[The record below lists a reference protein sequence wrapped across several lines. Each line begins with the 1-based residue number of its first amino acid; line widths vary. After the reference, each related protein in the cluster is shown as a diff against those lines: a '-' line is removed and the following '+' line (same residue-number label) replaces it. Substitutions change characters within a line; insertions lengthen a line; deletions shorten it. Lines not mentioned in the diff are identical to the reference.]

1 MMMEW
6 FYLWCYMP
14 CVYSMINLFDQSW
27 DHQCY
32 DDRYTNYLII
42 MLSFNITGEPLM
54 KRGDDTEDKLKARL
68 SEFHNKTSPVL
79 EYYNDKVANINADAD
94 LDLITEKIRQALN

>member
-1 MMMEW
+1 
-6 FYLWCYMP
+6 
-14 CVYSMINLFDQSW
+14 
-27 DHQCY
+27 
-32 DDRYTNYLII
+32 LI
-42 MLSFNITGEPLM
+42 
-54 KRGDDTEDKLKARL
+54 KRGDDTEEKLKARL

>member
-1 MMMEW
+1 MNA
-6 FYLWCYMP
+6 
-14 CVYSMINLFDQSW
+14 I
-27 DHQCY
+27 CY
-32 DDRYTNYLII
+32 DDLYTNYPTII
-42 MLSFNITGEPLM
+42 LSFKITGEPLI
-54 KRGDDTEDKLKARL
+54 KRGDDTEEKLKARL

>member
-1 MMMEW
+1 MNAI
-6 FYLWCYMP
+6 C
-14 CVYSMINLFDQSW
+14 FD
-27 DHQCY
+27 DL
-32 DDRYTNYLII
+32 YTNYSTII
-42 MLSFNITGEPLM
+42 LSFEITGEPLI
-54 KRGDDTEDKLKARL
+54 KRGDDTEEKLKARL

>member
-1 MMMEW
+1 MNA
-6 FYLWCYMP
+6 
-14 CVYSMINLFDQSW
+14 I
-27 DHQCY
+27 CY
-32 DDRYTNYLII
+32 DDLYTNYSTII
-42 MLSFNITGEPLM
+42 LLFEITGEPLI
-54 KRGDDTEDKLKARL
+54 KRGDDTEEKLKARL